1 MKGAITGGGVR
12 QASAAIPSAPARNA
26 LLHAY
31 QVAFASTFDH
41 LMVIGVV
48 VAALGSIAAF
58 ALVRDRDF
66 VPSYSPSEAAP
77 EQPAV
82 VAP

>member
-1 MKGAITGGGVR
+1 VR
-12 QASAAIPSAPARNA
+12 QVSAAIPAAPARNA

-41 LMVIGVV
+41 LMTIGVV
-48 VAALGSIAAF
+48 VAALGSIGAY

-66 VPSYSPSEAAP
+66 VPSYSPSDAPQEQAA
-77 EQPAV
+77 AV
-82 VAP
+82 G